1 MRKYTLFLSIDGSF
15 TLMLNKTVV
24 IGQVVV
30 AHKHHLLLFRT
41 GIIIYHLPQYY
52 RNITYLSI

>member
-1 MRKYTLFLSIDGSF
+1 MRKYTLFLSIDGSY

-41 GIIIYHLPQYY
+41 GI
-52 RNITYLSI
+52 